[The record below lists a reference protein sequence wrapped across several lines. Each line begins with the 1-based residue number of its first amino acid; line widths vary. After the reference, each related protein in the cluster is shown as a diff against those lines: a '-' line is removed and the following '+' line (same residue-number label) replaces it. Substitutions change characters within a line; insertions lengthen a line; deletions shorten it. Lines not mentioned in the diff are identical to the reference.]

1 MLDLDAI
8 EARAEAATPGPW
20 TARLSDMWEIN
31 AGSDLVSVVESCWL
45 PDDCEAGQHGGI
57 PDVDDARFIAHART
71 DVPALVAEL
80 RAARE
85 VVEAGAALMATYEP
99 TWDGRSLR
107 TPEVAA
113 CRVALAAYRAVV
125 GEQG

>member
-1 MLDLDAI
+1 MLDLNAI

-85 VVEAGAALMATYEP
+85 VVEATAAYLGDEDFPGEHFVHEDDMA
-99 TWDGRSLR
+99 
-107 TPEVAA
+107 
-113 CRVALAAYRAVV
+113 VALVAYRAVV
-125 GEQG
+125 GEQP

>member
-85 VVEAGAALMATYEP
+85 VVEAAQTVATLRPASPRREALNRLE
-99 TWDGRSLR
+99 D
-107 TPEVAA
+107 
-113 CRVALAAYRAVV
+113 ALAAYRAVV
-125 GEQG
+125 GETDDPR

>member
-20 TARLSDMWEIN
+20 TARLRDDMWEIN
-31 AGSDLVSVVESCWL
+31 DGSGSNFVSIVESCWL
-45 PDDCEAGQHGGI
+45 PDDCDAGQYGGI

-80 RAARE
+80 RVARE
-85 VVEAGAALMATYEP
+85 VVEAAQANAD
-99 TWDGRSLR
+99 TWDEHYHQRPVDRNLVG
-107 TPEVAA
+107 
-113 CRVALAAYRAVV
+113 ALAAYRAVV
-125 GEQG
+125 GEA

>member
-20 TARLSDMWEIN
+20 TARLRDDMWEIN
-31 AGSDLVSVVESCWL
+31 DGSGSNFVSIVESCWL
-45 PDDCEAGQHGGI
+45 PDDCDAGQYGGI

-85 VVEAGAALMATYEP
+85 VVEAAQAFQIV
-99 TWDGRSLR
+99 SLADYLESNR
-107 TPEVAA
+107 TT
-113 CRVALAAYRAVV
+113 
-125 GEQG
+125 

>member
-85 VVEAGAALMATYEP
+85 VVEAALDVASPYRKAVVRASLAEMKYTPMVNLVAAL
-99 TWDGRSLR
+99 D
-107 TPEVAA
+107 
-113 CRVALAAYRAVV
+113 AL
-125 GEQG
+125 EKL

>member
-20 TARLSDMWEIN
+20 IN
-31 AGSDLVSVVESCWL
+31 NRNGVVIVESHPLAPTVSENSSW
-45 PDDCEAGQHGGI
+45 
-57 PDVDDARFIAHART
+57 DDADLIAHART

-85 VVEAGAALMATYEP
+85 VVEAAVDLAER
-99 TWDGRSLR
+99 DGHKDDLCDDCGLGGHTSPCPWQRLD
-107 TPEVAA
+107 A
-113 CRVALAAYRAVV
+113 ALAAYRAVV
-125 GEQG
+125 GEAR